1 MTVKNIIKSSKPTQP
16 KQNGE
21 EKTQDNRK
29 EYQFQHSTQDSQLL
43 NESQTVQIQTE
54 TQTQSEQLNQ
64 EDSEIEQEQT
74 QKQKISGVEPI
85 TEPLPD
91 HIINLPVTE
100 VQGYDYYIDQDGN
113 QTEAPEPE
121 LKLLTKDQFH
131 DTFCGMFNFS
141 SALTGLNSLRTEK
154 HDKVGRETADT
165 LYEIAEETEALRWLI
180 QPENKWVQRALV
192 LYAFSAPKIAGC
204 RAEIAHK
211 KAQRQKEKE
220 NKEDD

>member
-1 MTVKNIIKSSKPTQP
+1 MTVKNTIKNSKKTQPTQNQD
-16 KQNGE
+16 QNQ
-21 EKTQDNRK
+21 T
-29 EYQFQHSTQDSQLL
+29 L
-43 NESQTVQIQTE
+43 NESQTVQTQPE
-54 TQTQSEQLNQ
+54 TKIQSEENKTHH
-64 EDSEIEQEQT
+64 SEKDQQDKTIEQMT
-74 QKQKISGVEPI
+74 QKISGAESI
-85 TEPLPD
+85 TTEPLPD

-100 VQGYDYYIDQDGN
+100 VQGYDHYIDQDGN
-113 QTEAPEPE
+113 QTETPKPEI
-121 LKLLTKDQFH
+121 KLLTKDQFH

-141 SALTGLNSLRTEK
+141 SALTGLKSLRTET

-211 KAQRQKEKE
+211 KAQKEKE
-220 NKEDD
+220 REKEQNET